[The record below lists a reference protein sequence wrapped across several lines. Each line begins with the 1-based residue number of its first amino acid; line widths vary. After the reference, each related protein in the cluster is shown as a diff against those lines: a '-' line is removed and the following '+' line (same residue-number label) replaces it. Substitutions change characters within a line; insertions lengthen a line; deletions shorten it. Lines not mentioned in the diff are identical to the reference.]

1 MRNVLTTV
9 RRTCML
15 ILELNG
21 LTASNNLSW
30 LAGADE
36 SHYPLQLD
44 SDYPADSMESLKIVW
59 MMEIPD
65 DETFFTDG

>member
-1 MRNVLTTV
+1 
-9 RRTCML
+9 ML
-15 ILELNG
+15 ISGLKG

-44 SDYPADSMESLKIVW
+44 PDYPDSMESLKIVW

-65 DETFFTDG
+65 DETFFTVR